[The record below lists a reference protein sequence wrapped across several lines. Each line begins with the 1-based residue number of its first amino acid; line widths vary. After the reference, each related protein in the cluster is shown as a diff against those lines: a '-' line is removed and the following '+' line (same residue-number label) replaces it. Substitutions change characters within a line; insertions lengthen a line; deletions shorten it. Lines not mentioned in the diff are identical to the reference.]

1 MKKLLSILLAV
12 CMVVS
17 MLTVAAVSVGAAG
30 SSGTKTITGGVIEY
44 LMNEMS
50 TGYKV
55 HYWGGADGA
64 KDADLTAT
72 GKTEKRSV
80 GSAYWNGAEQNFVM
94 FTATVPADFSGY
106 KVHNGDRWFG
116 EDGKPDKTT
125 AYIFNYS
132 GDKALYEESAE
143 PVTEATQASTS
154 AVVFENHFYVDFTQ
168 VLPNKGT
175 WYAWTWNNGSN
186 GEWRQVERFGYVAAH
201 ENVLFALIDG
211 EPSWSN
217 VLAQTEDTVVQNM
230 QKLVVLN
237 EKDDNG
243 HFKTQWVSTEAGTTA
258 PVSEPVTEAPT
269 EPATVVPVTEP
280 ATDAPTEPAEK
291 AYYLVGTM
299 NNWTAEEGY
308 KLSKNIASA
317 ENEEYLLSGVK
328 LTTKDEFK
336 IVYTDGNAATAVWFP
351 DPGDNYSGIKK
362 DGNYTVYFRPNGD
375 GYEDWYLGVINVIEE
390 VIETEP
396 VTDKPTEPVT
406 DKPTEPV
413 TEPATEVTE
422 IPLDGSFN
430 LVGSINGEEYYGT
443 DYTFADGKV
452 TLDTAA
458 ASYVFVKQGETSFMT
473 NGFDPDATEVTLY
486 NVAITGE
493 ESDKLMVPAGKST
506 LTLKAYSDG
515 TFKLSYVLN
524 EAYTE
529 PATDAPTEPAE
540 KAYYL
545 VGTMNNWTAEEGYK
559 LSKNIASAENEEYL
573 LSGVK
578 LTTKDEFKIVYTD
591 GNAATAVWFPD
602 PGDNY
607 SGIKKDG
614 TYTVYFRP
622 NGDGYEDWYL
632 GVINVIE
639 EVIETEPVTDA
650 PTEPVTEEPTTP
662 VGEGGYYI
670 VGTMTEWKVDAA
682 YKLSRNDASADTEEY
697 LFNDLALKTNDEFK
711 VVYSADGTAT
721 TIWFP
726 DGANNNYSDIKK
738 DGTYTVYF
746 RPNYDGYEDWFNGCL
761 VVIGKE
767 VPTDPT
773 PTDPTPTEPTP
784 TDPTPTDPTP
794 TEPVADSGYYVVGN
808 MTDWQ
813 LDGAYKLA
821 KNEGA
826 EDTEEYTLE
835 NLELKPDSEF
845 KVVYTEDGKLDG
857 ATWFPD
863 LADNYGANGEIT
875 AAGTYTAYFRPHYDG
890 YEDWFNGCIAVINNS
905 EPQPLL
911 GDVDMDG
918 DVDIQDATLLQR
930 CLAEM
935 TALNGD
941 QYKLADVNQDGFVN
955 VRDVTAIIQR
965 IAAEMS

>member
-1 MKKLLSILLAV
+1 MK
-12 CMVVS
+12 
-17 MLTVAAVSVGAAG
+17 
-30 SSGTKTITGGVIEY
+30 
-44 LMNEMS
+44 
-50 TGYKV
+50 
-55 HYWGGADGA
+55 
-64 KDADLTAT
+64 LTA
-72 GKTEKRSV
+72 
-80 GSAYWNGAEQNFVM
+80 
-94 FTATVPADFSGY
+94 
-106 KVHNGDRWFG
+106 
-116 EDGKPDKTT
+116 
-125 AYIFNYS
+125 
-132 GDKALYEESAE
+132 
-143 PVTEATQASTS
+143 
-154 AVVFENHFYVDFTQ
+154 
-168 VLPNKGT
+168 
-175 WYAWTWNNGSN
+175 
-186 GEWRQVERFGYVAAH
+186 
-201 ENVLFALIDG
+201 
-211 EPSWSN
+211 
-217 VLAQTEDTVVQNM
+217 
-230 QKLVVLN
+230 
-237 EKDDNG
+237 
-243 HFKTQWVSTEAGTTA
+243 
-258 PVSEPVTEAPT
+258 
-269 EPATVVPVTEP
+269 
-280 ATDAPTEPAEK
+280 
-291 AYYLVGTM
+291 
-299 NNWTAEEGY
+299 
-308 KLSKNIASA
+308 
-317 ENEEYLLSGVK
+317 
-328 LTTKDEFK
+328 KDEFK
-336 IVYTDGNAATAVWFP
+336 VVYTDGNAATAVWFP

-362 DGNYTVYFRPNGD
+362 DGTYTVYFRPNGD
-375 GYEDWYLGVINVIEE
+375 GYEDWYLGIINVIEE
-390 VIETEP
+390 VVETEP

-406 DKPTEPV
+406 DKPTEPA

-515 TFKLSYVLN
+515 TFKLSYVLD

-529 PATDAPTEPAE
+529 PVTDAPTEPTE

-559 LSKNIASAENEEYL
+559 LSKNIASTENEEYLLSGVKLTTKDEFKIVYTDGNAATAVWFPDPGDNYSGIKKDGTYTVYFRPNGDGYEDWYLGVINVIEEVIETEPVTDKPTEPVTDKPTEPVTDAPTEPTEKAYYLVGTMNNWTAEEGYKLSKNIASTENEEYL

-721 TIWFP
+721 TVWFP

-784 TDPTPTDPTP
+784 T
-794 TEPVADSGYYVVGN
+794 EPVADSGYYVVGN

-813 LDGAYKLA
+813 LDEAYKLA

-826 EDTEEYTLE
+826 EDTEEYILE

-875 AAGTYTAYFRPHYDG
+875 AAGTYTVYFRPHYDG

-935 TALNGD
+935 TALNDD
-941 QYKLADVNQDGFVN
+941 QFKLADVNQDGFVN
-955 VRDVTAIIQR
+955 VRDVTAIQR